1 MENFNLLEIAAK
13 CRPLEDVQGLANA
26 IRRTVKSMSWGSR
39 SWTLRQVAGV
49 TIGLQFRVSGHHHKG
64 LVILTV
70 NGLDLFDIYLTKLN
84 GEIKEKIS
92 DVYLEDLIDVI
103 DKKVEYLST
112 YENR

>member
-1 MENFNLLEIAAK
+1 METFNLIEIAAK

-70 NGLDLFDIYLTKLN
+70 NGADLFDIYLTKLN

-92 DVYLEDLIDVI
+92 DIYLEDLIDVI
-103 DKKVEYLST
+103 DRKVEYVST

>member
-1 MENFNLLEIAAK
+1 
-13 CRPLEDVQGLANA
+13 
-26 IRRTVKSMSWGSR
+26 MSWGSR

-103 DKKVEYLST
+103 DRKVEYIST

>member
-1 MENFNLLEIAAK
+1 MEKFNLLEIAPK

-39 SWTLRQVAGV
+39 SWTLRQVAGT

-92 DVYLEDLIDVI
+92 DIYLEDLIDVI
-103 DKKVEYLST
+103 DRKVEYVST